1 MNDAVTQ
8 WLNSALMDL
17 RSIEKI
23 MDDFFLTPIA
33 CFHAQQN
40 QIPRGCGDDAGW
52 QAKGPGCNG
61 IL

>member
-23 MDDFFLTPIA
+23 MDDFFFNAHCLFSCATKPDTPGM
-33 CFHAQQN
+33 
-40 QIPRGCGDDAGW
+40 RG
-52 QAKGPGCNG
+52 
-61 IL
+61 